1 MGEVIPLPER
11 RAQEK
16 RPIHLEFTPRAF
28 PTQRFALRM
37 DWNDVLERWTVEI
50 EHLRRGFQ
58 VTNSV
63 ASLYRPYSY
72 MPFLVFLF
80 ADPSGEAKRLT
91 PDNLGD
97 DVKLFALPGPSGRAS
112 VDEEVL

>member
-1 MGEVIPLPER
+1 MGEVIPIPER
-11 RAQEK
+11 RARAK

-28 PTQRFALRM
+28 PNQRFALRM
-37 DWNDVLERWTVEI
+37 DWNDELDRWTIEI
-50 EHLRRGFQ
+50 EHVSREFK

-72 MPFLVFLF
+72 MPFVMFLF

-97 DVKLFALPGPSGRAS
+97 DVKLFVQPGPSGREP
-112 VDEEVL
+112 VDDEEL